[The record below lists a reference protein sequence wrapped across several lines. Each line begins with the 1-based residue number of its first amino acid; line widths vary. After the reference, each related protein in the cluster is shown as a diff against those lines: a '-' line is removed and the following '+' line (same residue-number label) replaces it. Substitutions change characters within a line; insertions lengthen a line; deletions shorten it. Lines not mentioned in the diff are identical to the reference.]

1 MKKLLLFSLFT
12 LLASAMGWAATET
25 WKKVDSTPDSWDGE
39 YLIVYE
45 AGSVAFD
52 GSLTVLDAVNNTTP
66 VTISDGTI
74 TTNDCNFYF
83 TIASKAGGF
92 SIKSKSDLYIGNTKT
107 GKSLNGLASGSTDS
121 YTNTLSVTE
130 GVATITSTKN
140 NTILKYNANSGQER
154 FRYYSSGQKP
164 IALYKKQEGSAPQPT
179 QVAAPTFSIKDGSKV
194 GYGTEVTVSS
204 AEGTN
209 LVVSYGDVKD
219 EKVGANTKTITLPT
233 EPTEGETYAI
243 SAYAV
248 DPAGT
253 LKQSETVTATYT
265 LLSNKV
271 ASIKEFLVKADTENA
286 MVFTNPVTVVYQN
299 GKDLYVK
306 DKTGSLLIYNPGI
319 TGLVNG
325 DVIEAGFSGVYQ
337 LHNSLPELTKPEN
350 LVKSAT
356 AGTPVEPT
364 VVTIDELAAADY
376 SEYVSL
382 KKVKYDGSNF
392 VDLKDETKKIA
403 AYNDKYNLVTLTAG
417 KVYNVTGIYSIYY
430 NSVQILPLTAEEL
443 QYVADVTV
451 SPAFGD
457 IAKGTVV
464 TISCATEGA
473 VLNGTVGSATL
484 EGQALPYTFTASEL
498 GALKVEVYASKDGF
512 EDSEVLTG
520 TYNVCQPKVAA
531 LEINPGFGTIEVG
544 TVVTISCATEG
555 AVLNGLIGDTDVTNA
570 PLPYTFTAEKEGE
583 ISVLLS
589 ATKDGY
595 DESELLDNKFIV
607 KAAVPVAYRDVITVE
622 DYTGTSSYTE
632 LSLVRTGAT
641 YSSKAYRY
649 MNKEN
654 ICLQF
659 NNNDKQA
666 GIVMKESKAFV
677 SKIIITWNIS
687 GKGAGFEIYGKN
699 SPYTVAADLYNTTT
713 TGTLI
718 ESCAWTAN
726 GEVTEIDLTGKPF
739 TFIGVKPTGLTYI
752 NSIEFIWNE
761 SEAGN
766 ADVTY
771 TKASEAKAGNFA
783 VLATADGKAVG
794 RNADLNPA
802 GVTVSDD
809 AIGLDKSQA
818 DVDEFEIVEKDADN
832 KIYQLCGGLSK
843 SRRYLTYDAAGV
855 TTTAATVTKVNNK
868 EVLSTDDV
876 NADVTF
882 ESIAAG
888 LLVKF
893 NDGQYLMFNGTKFI
907 KADYGEAVVQAE
919 GETLTPV
926 IVFMSSSNV
935 STGVETV
942 EFDENAE
949 AQYFN
954 LNGVQVKAEN
964 LTPGLYIVR
973 QGNKVSK
980 QVIR

>member
-1 MKKLLLFSLFT
+1 MKKLLLFSLFA

-25 WKKVDSTPDSWDGE
+25 WTKVTSQGDLTDGD

-45 AGSVAFD
+45 ETRVAFN
-52 GSLTVLDAVNNTTP
+52 GSLSSTKLNKKPNDGQKVEIVNNSIETGNETT
-66 VTISDGTI
+66 TCD
-74 TTNDCNFYF
+74 FYF
-83 TIASKAGGF
+83 TIAKSDNNYT
-92 SIKSKSDLYIGNTKT
+92 IKSCSGSYIGKSDNKSGMDIKT
-107 GKSLNGLASGSTDS
+107 TAQ
-121 YTNTLSVTE
+121 
-130 GVATITSTKN
+130 N
-140 NTILKYNANSGQER
+140 NTISIKDGVASINGAGGAALLYNKNWTG
-154 FRYYSSGQKP
+154 FRYYANSNVGNSGYGN
-164 IALYKKQEGSAPQPT
+164 ITLYKKSEGPAPEPT

-209 LVVSYGDVKD
+209 LFVSYGDVKD
-219 EKVGANTKTITLPT
+219 ENVGANTKTITLPT
-233 EPTEGETYAI
+233 EGETYTI

-253 LKQSETVTATYT
+253 LTQSETVTATYT
-265 LLSNKV
+265 LLSSKV
-271 ASIKEFLVKADTENA
+271 ANIKEFLDKADTENA
-286 MVFTNPVTVVYQN
+286 MVFTNSVTVIGQYTTKQ
-299 GKDLYVK
+299 GTDLYVK
-306 DKTGSLLIYNPGI
+306 DNTGSLLIYNPGI

-325 DVIEAGFSGVYQ
+325 DVIEAGFSGVYNVYNGLPQ
-337 LHNSLPELTKPEN
+337 LINPEN

-364 VVTIDELAAADY
+364 EVTIDLLAAAADY

-403 AYNDKYNLVTLTAG
+403 AYNNKYNLVTLTAG
-417 KVYNVTGIYSIYY
+417 KVYKITGIYSIH

-464 TISCATEGA
+464 TISCATKGA
-473 VLNGTVGSATL
+473 VLNGTVGKEELNGA
-484 EGQALPYTFTASEL
+484 ALPYTFTASEV
-498 GALKVEVYASKDGF
+498 GALKVEVYASKDGY
-512 EDSEVLTG
+512 EDSEVLTD

-531 LEINPGFGTIEVG
+531 LEIKPGFGTIEVG
-544 TVVTISCATEG
+544 TEITISCATEG
-555 AVLNGLIGDTDVTNA
+555 AVLSGFITKDGENTYVEDA
-570 PLPYTFTAEKEGE
+570 QLPYTYTADKEGTISFYFTATKEGYDDSKE
-583 ISVLLS
+583 L
-589 ATKDGY
+589 DGT
-595 DESELLDNKFIV
+595 FIV
-607 KAAVPVAYRDVITVE
+607 KAAVPVAYSDVINPADLTNV
-622 DYTGTSSYTE
+622 TSYPSEPEKLTKGGASYLITAI
-632 LSLVRTGAT
+632 VA
-641 YSSKAYRY
+641 
-649 MNKEN
+649 NKTAN
-654 ICLQF
+654 YIQL
-659 NNNDKQA
+659 NNKKNA
-666 GIVMKESKAFV
+666 GIVMNVSNAAP
-677 SKIIITWNIS
+677 SKIIIKWDDLHSNTLN
-687 GKGAGFEIYGKN
+687 IYGKN
-699 SPYTVAADLYNTTT
+699 IPYTATSELYGSDKGNLI
-713 TGTLI
+713 GTATYDA
-718 ESCAWTAN
+718 EST
-726 GEVTEIDLTGKPF
+726 EVELDGTY
-739 TFIGVKPTGLTYI
+739 TYI
-752 NSIEFIWNE
+752 GLVSNKGTMKIRSIEFIWNE
-761 SEAGN
+761 GAAGG

-771 TKASEAKAGNFA
+771 TKASEVKAGNFA

-794 RNADLNPA
+794 RNADLNPVA
-802 GVTVSDD
+802 VTVSGD
-809 AIGLDKSQA
+809 AIGLAKGQTA
-818 DVDEFEIVEKDADN
+818 IDEFEIKEN
-832 KIYQLCGGLSK
+832 GNNYQLYGGLASNG
-843 SRRYLTYDAAGV
+843 SRRYLTYDATGV
-855 TTTAATVTKVNNK
+855 TTVAEA
-868 EVLSTDDV
+868 DD

-882 ESIAAG
+882 ESTAAG

>member
-1 MKKLLLFSLFT
+1 MKKLLLFSLFA
-12 LLASAMGWAATET
+12 LLASAMGWATTET
-25 WKKVDSTPDSWDGE
+25 WTKVTETPDSWDGD

-45 AGSVAFD
+45 AKNVAFD
-52 GSLTVLDAVNNTTP
+52 GSLTTITEKNTP
-66 VTISDGTI
+66 VSVVISNESISFD
-74 TTNDCNFYF
+74 DKYCF
-83 TIASKAGGF
+83 TI
-92 SIKSKSDLYIGNTKT
+92 KSTAKSG
-107 GKSLNGLASGSTDS
+107 
-121 YTNTLSVTE
+121 E
-130 GVATITSTKN
+130 FTITSKSGLQIGARTAKKVHTGTDLT
-140 NTILKYNANSGQER
+140 NTITLKSGNAVITSVQTSGGKNALQYNSSAKRFCYYTSGQ
-154 FRYYSSGQKP
+154 QP
-164 IALYKKQEGSAPQPT
+164 IALYKKQEAPAT

-209 LVVSYGDVKD
+209 LFVSYGDVKD
-219 EKVGANTKTITLPT
+219 ENVGANTKTITLPT
-233 EPTEGETYAI
+233 EGETYTI

-253 LKQSETVTATYT
+253 LTQSETVTATYT
-265 LLSNKV
+265 LLSSKV
-271 ASIKEFLVKADTENA
+271 ANIKEFLDKADTENA
-286 MVFTNPVTVVYQN
+286 MVFTNPVAVVYQN

-306 DKTGSLLIYNPGI
+306 DNTGSLLIYNSGI

-325 DVIEAGFSGVYQ
+325 DVIEAGFSGVYNVYNGLPQ
-337 LHNSLPELTKPEN
+337 LINPEN

-364 VVTIDELAAADY
+364 EVTIDLLVAAYY

-403 AYNDKYNLVTLTAG
+403 AYDKYHLVTLSAG
-417 KVYNVTGIYSIYY
+417 KVYNVTGIYSIY

-451 SPAFGD
+451 SPDFGD
-457 IAKGTVV
+457 IAKGTEV

-473 VLNGTVGSATL
+473 VLDGYVGETDVK
-484 EGQALPYTFTASEL
+484 GKGFPYTFTAN
-498 GALKVEVYASKDGF
+498 EVGKIEVVVWATKGGF
-512 EDSEVLTG
+512 EDSKTLSG

-531 LEINPGFGTIEVG
+531 LEIKPGFGTIEVG
-544 TVVTISCATEG
+544 TEITISCATEG
-555 AVLNGLIGDTDVTNA
+555 AVLNGYVGEDTYVENA
-570 PLPYTFTAEKEGE
+570 QLPYTFTAEKEGK
-583 ISVLLS
+583 ISVLLTAS
-589 ATKDGY
+589 KEGY
-595 DESELLDNKFIV
+595 DDSEQLYGDFIV
-607 KAAVPVAYRDVITVE
+607 KTAVPVAYSDVINPADLTNV
-622 DYTGTSSYTE
+622 TSYPSEPEKLTKGGASYLITAIVANKTANYIQ
-632 LSLVRTGAT
+632 LN
-641 YSSKAYRY
+641 SKS
-649 MNKEN
+649 N
-654 ICLQF
+654 
-659 NNNDKQA
+659 A
-666 GIVMKESKAFV
+666 GIVMNVSNAAP
-677 SKIIITWNIS
+677 SKIIIKWNTS
-687 GKGAGFEIYGKN
+687 HSNTLNIYGKN
-699 SPYTVAADLYNTTT
+699 IPYTATSELYGSDKGELIGTATYNEQGTTIELD
-713 TGTLI
+713 GTY
-718 ESCAWTAN
+718 
-726 GEVTEIDLTGKPF
+726 
-739 TFIGVKPTGLTYI
+739 TYI
-752 NSIEFIWNE
+752 GLVSNKGSMTIRSIEFIWNE
-761 SEAGN
+761 GAAGG

-783 VLATADGKAVG
+783 VLATADGKAIG
-794 RNADLNPA
+794 RNADLSPVN
-802 GVTVSDD
+802 VTVSGD
-809 AIGLDKSQA
+809 AIGLAKGQTA
-818 DVDEFEIVEKDADN
+818 IDEFEIKEN
-832 KIYQLCGGLSK
+832 GNNYQLYGGLASNG
-843 SRRYLTYDAAGV
+843 SRRYLTYDATGV
-855 TTTAATVTKVNNK
+855 TTVATA
-868 EVLSTDDV
+868 DD

-882 ESIAAG
+882 EPFAAG

-907 KADYGEAVVQAE
+907 KADYGEAVVQAA
-919 GETLTPV
+919 GEILTPV

>member
-1 MKKLLLFSLFT
+1 MKKLLLFSLFA

-25 WKKVDSTPDSWDGE
+25 WTKVTSTPDSWDGD

-45 AGSVAFD
+45 SGKLAFNGSATAISEKNQKNVD
-52 GSLTVLDAVNNTTP
+52 VIISNNT
-66 VTISDGTI
+66 IN
-74 TTNDCNFYF
+74 TTDCNFFF
-83 TIASKAGGF
+83 TIKE
-92 SIKSKSDLYIGNTKT
+92 TVT
-107 GKSLNGLASGSTDS
+107 SGQ
-121 YTNTLSVTE
+121 Y
-130 GVATITSTKN
+130 TITSKSGLCIGTKQTSSDKPN
-140 NTILKYNANSGQER
+140 NITTGDFTQTLSIDNSGNAIITCTGGRVLRYNTGSPR
-154 FRYYSSGQKP
+154 FCYYKPKNTMEP
-164 IALYKKQEGSAPQPT
+164 IALYKKQGGPAPQPT

-219 EKVGANTKTITLPT
+219 EQVGSNTKTITLPT
-233 EPTEGETYAI
+233 EGVTYTI

-248 DPAGT
+248 DPTGT
-253 LKQSETVTATYT
+253 LTQSETVTATYT

-271 ASIKEFLVKADTENA
+271 ASIKEFLGKADTENV

-306 DKTGSLLIYNPGI
+306 DNTGSLLIYNPGI

-325 DVIEAGFSGVYQ
+325 DVIEAGFSGVYNVYNGLPQ
-337 LHNSLPELTKPEN
+337 LINPEN

-364 VVTIDELAAADY
+364 VVTIDQLAAADY

-392 VDLKDETKKIA
+392 VDMNDETKKIA
-403 AYNDKYNLVTLTAG
+403 AYNNKYKLVTLTAG
-417 KVYNVTGIYSIYY
+417 KVYDVTGIYSIF
-430 NSVQILPLTAEEL
+430 NNVQILPLTAKEL

-457 IAKGTVV
+457 IEVGTVV

-473 VLNGTVGSATL
+473 VLDGYVGETDVK
-484 EGQALPYTFTASEL
+484 GKGFPYTFTASEL
-498 GALKVEVYASKDGF
+498 GKIEVNVWATKDGF
-512 EDSEVLTG
+512 EDSGIREG
-520 TYNVCQPKVAA
+520 IYNVYQPKVAA
-531 LEINPGFGTIEVG
+531 LEIKPGFGTIEVG
-544 TVVTISCATEG
+544 TEITISCATEG

-570 PLPYTFTAEKEGE
+570 PLPYTFTADKEGT
-583 ISVLLS
+583 ISVLFY
-589 ATKDGY
+589 ANKEGY
-595 DESELLDNKFIV
+595 DESEALNGEFIV
-607 KAAVPVAYRDVITVE
+607 KAAVPVAYRDVINPADLTNV
-622 DYTGTSSYTE
+622 TSYPSEPEKLTKGGASYLITAIVANKTANYIQ
-632 LSLVRTGAT
+632 LN
-641 YSSKAYRY
+641 SKS
-649 MNKEN
+649 N
-654 ICLQF
+654 
-659 NNNDKQA
+659 A
-666 GIVMKESKAFV
+666 GIVMNVSNAAP
-677 SKIIITWNIS
+677 SKIIIKWNELHS
-687 GKGAGFEIYGKN
+687 NTLNIYGKN
-699 SPYTVAADLYNTTT
+699 IPYTATSELYGSDKGDLIGKATYDAESTVVELD
-713 TGTLI
+713 GTY
-718 ESCAWTAN
+718 
-726 GEVTEIDLTGKPF
+726 
-739 TFIGVKPTGLTYI
+739 TYI
-752 NSIEFIWNE
+752 GLVSNKGAMKIRSIEFIWNE
-761 SEAGN
+761 GAAGG

-794 RNADLNPA
+794 RNADLNPVA
-802 GVTVSDD
+802 VTVSGD
-809 AIGLDKSQA
+809 AIGLNKSQP
-818 DVDEFEIVEKDADN
+818 DVDEFEIIEKDATN
-832 KIYQLCGGLSK
+832 KIYNLKGGLESDN
-843 SRRYLTYDAAGV
+843 SRCFLTYDATGV
-855 TTTAATVTKVNNK
+855 TTVATA
-868 EVLSTDDV
+868 DD

-882 ESIAAG
+882 ESTAAG

-907 KADYGEAVVQAE
+907 KANYGEAVVQAD

>member
-1 MKKLLLFSLFT
+1 MKKLLLFSLFA
-12 LLASAMGWAATET
+12 LLASAMSWAATET
-25 WKKVDSTPDSWDGE
+25 WTKVTSTPDSWDGD

-45 AGSVAFD
+45 GGKVAFD
-52 GSLTVLDAVNNTTP
+52 GSLTKLDAEKNTTS
-66 VTISDGTI
+66 VTISNGTI
-74 TTNDCNFYF
+74 TTIDCNFYF
-83 TIASKAGGF
+83 TIASKTGGF
-92 SIKSKSDLYIGNTKT
+92 SIKSKSGLYIGNTKT
-107 GKSLNGLASGSTDS
+107 GKKNNGLDAGSTDS
-121 YTNTLSVTE
+121 YTNTLSVTD

-140 NTILKYNANSGQER
+140 STILKYNATSGQER
-154 FRYYSSGQKP
+154 FRYFKSGQQP
-164 IALYKKQEGSAPQPT
+164 IALYKKQGGPAPEPT

-209 LVVSYGDVKD
+209 LFVSYGDVKD
-219 EKVGANTKTITLPT
+219 ENVGANTKAITL
-233 EPTEGETYAI
+233 PTEGETYTI

-248 DPAGT
+248 DPTGT
-253 LKQSETVTATYT
+253 LTQSETVTATYT

-271 ASIKEFLVKADTENA
+271 ASIKEFLGKADTENV

-306 DKTGSLLIYNPGI
+306 DNTGSLLIYNSGI

-325 DVIEAGFSGVYQ
+325 DVIEAGFSGVYNVYNGLPQ
-337 LHNSLPELTKPEN
+337 LINPEN

-364 VVTIDELAAADY
+364 EVTIDLLAAAADY

-403 AYNDKYNLVTLTAG
+403 AYNNKYNLVTLTAG
-417 KVYNVTGIYSIYY
+417 KVYNITGIYSIFS
-430 NSVQILPLTAEEL
+430 SVQILPLTAEEL

-457 IAKGTVV
+457 IAKGTEV

-473 VLNGTVGSATL
+473 VLNGTIGTETL
-484 EGQALPYTFTASEL
+484 EGKALPYTFTAS
-498 GALKVEVYASKDGF
+498 KVGKIEVGVWATKVDF

-544 TVVTISCATEG
+544 TEITISCATEG

-570 PLPYTFTAEKEGE
+570 PLPYTFTADKEGT
-583 ISVLLS
+583 ISVLFY
-589 ATKDGY
+589 ANKEGY
-595 DESELLDNKFIV
+595 DESEALNGEFIV
-607 KAAVPVAYRDVITVE
+607 KTAVPVAYRDVITAD
-622 DYTGTSSYTE
+622 DYKGTSSYTE
-632 LSLVRTGAT
+632 LNLEKNGAT
-641 YSSKAYRY
+641 YSSKAYPKSDY
-649 MNKEN
+649 
-654 ICLQF
+654 LQF
-659 NNNDKQA
+659 NNNKQKA

-677 SKIIITWNIS
+677 SKIIITWNES
-687 GKGAGFEIYGKN
+687 GEGFEIYGKN
-699 SPYTVAADLYNTTT
+699 SPYDAAVDLYSDNTK
-713 TGTLI
+713 GTLLGTY
-718 ESCAWTAN
+718 AWTKK
-726 GEVTEIDLTGKPF
+726 GDVTEIDLNGKPF

-794 RNADLNPA
+794 RNAGLSPVN
-802 GVTVSDD
+802 VTVSGD
-809 AIGLDKSQA
+809 AIGLAKGQTA
-818 DVDEFEIVEKDADN
+818 IDEFEIKEN
-832 KIYQLCGGLSK
+832 GNNYQLYGGLESDN
-843 SRRYLTYDAAGV
+843 SRCFLTYDATGV
-855 TTTAATVTKVNNK
+855 TTVATA
-868 EVLSTDDV
+868 DD
-876 NADVTF
+876 NANVTF
-882 ESIAAG
+882 ESKTAAG

>member
-1 MKKLLLFSLFT
+1 MKKLLLFSLFA

-25 WKKVDSTPDSWDGE
+25 WTKVTSQEDLTDGD

-45 AGSVAFD
+45 ETRVAFN
-52 GSLTVLDAVNNTTP
+52 GSLSSTNLNKKPNDGQKVEIVNNSIETGNETT
-66 VTISDGTI
+66 TCD
-74 TTNDCNFYF
+74 FYF
-83 TIASKAGGF
+83 TIAKSGNNYT
-92 SIKSKSDLYIGNTKT
+92 IKSCSGSYIGKSNNKSGMDIKT
-107 GKSLNGLASGSTDS
+107 TAQ
-121 YTNTLSVTE
+121 
-130 GVATITSTKN
+130 N
-140 NTILKYNANSGQER
+140 NTISIKDGVASINGAGGAALLYNKNRTG
-154 FRYYSSGQKP
+154 FRYYANSNVGNSGYGN
-164 IALYKKQEGSAPQPT
+164 ITLYKKSEGPAPQPT

-219 EKVGANTKTITLPT
+219 EQVGSNTKTITLPT
-233 EPTEGETYAI
+233 EGVTYTI

-248 DPAGT
+248 DPTGALT
-253 LKQSETVTATYT
+253 QSKTVTATYT

-271 ASIKEFLVKADTENA
+271 ASIKEFLEKADAGNV
-286 MVFTNPVTVVYQN
+286 MYFTNPVTVVYQN
-299 GKDLYVK
+299 GDELYIR
-306 DKTGSLLIYNPGI
+306 DNTGSLVIYKSAL

-325 DVIEAGFSGVYQ
+325 DVIEAGFGGVYNLYNGLPQ
-337 LHNSLPELTKPEN
+337 LINPEN

-364 VVTIDELAAADY
+364 VVTIDQLAAADY

-392 VDLKDETKKIA
+392 VDMNDETKKIA
-403 AYNDKYNLVTLTAG
+403 AYNNKYKLVTLTAG
-417 KVYNVTGIYSIYY
+417 KVYDVTGIYSIF
-430 NSVQILPLTAEEL
+430 NNVQILPLTAKEL

-473 VLNGTVGSATL
+473 VLDGYVGETDVK
-484 EGQALPYTFTASEL
+484 GKGFPYTFTAN
-498 GALKVEVYASKDGF
+498 EVGKIEVGVWATKDGF
-512 EDSEVLTG
+512 EDSKTLSG

-531 LEINPGFGTIEVG
+531 LEIKPGFGTIEVG
-544 TVVTISCATEG
+544 TEITISCATEG
-555 AVLNGLIGDTDVTNA
+555 AVLNGMIGETNVTNA
-570 PLPYTFTAEKEGE
+570 ALPYTFTASEVGE
-583 ISVLLS
+583 IEVGVW

-595 DESELLDNKFIV
+595 EDSEVLDNKFIV
-607 KAAVPVAYRDVITVE
+607 KAAVPVAYRDVITATDLGGEGSYKDVKNVE
-622 DYTGTSSYTE
+622 KG
-632 LSLVRTGAT
+632 GAK
-641 YSSKAYRY
+641 YKVAAYVTT
-649 MNKEN
+649 N
-654 ICLQF
+654 IIQF
-659 NNNDKQA
+659 NKGKNAGLVMTTAQA
-666 GIVMKESKAFV
+666 AASKL
-677 SKIIITWNIS
+677 IITWN
-687 GKGAGFEIYGKN
+687 KTGAGKLEIYGKN
-699 SPYTVAADLYNTTT
+699 TPYSAITDLNDNEGELIETVSYSADGTTT
-713 TGTLI
+713 
-718 ESCAWTAN
+718 
-726 GEVTEIDLTGKPF
+726 VDLGGNY
-739 TFIGVKPTGLTYI
+739 TFIGIKPTVGLTYVT
-752 NSIEFIWNE
+752 SFEFIWNE
-761 SEAGN
+761 GAAGG

-794 RNADLNPA
+794 RNADLSPVN
-802 GVTVSDD
+802 VTVSGD
-809 AIGLDKSQA
+809 AIGLAKGQTA
-818 DVDEFEIVEKDADN
+818 IDEFEIKEN
-832 KIYQLCGGLSK
+832 GNNYQLYGGLASNG
-843 SRRYLTYDAAGV
+843 SRRFLTYNAEGV
-855 TTTAATVTKVNNK
+855 TTVATA
-868 EVLSTDDV
+868 DD

-882 ESIAAG
+882 KPFAAG

-907 KADYGEAVVQAE
+907 KADYGEAVVQTE

-942 EFDENAE
+942 KFDENAE

>member
-1 MKKLLLFSLFT
+1 M
-12 LLASAMGWAATET
+12 
-25 WKKVDSTPDSWDGE
+25 
-39 YLIVYE
+39 
-45 AGSVAFD
+45 SVID
-52 GSLTVLDAVNNTTP
+52 
-66 VTISDGTI
+66 
-74 TTNDCNFYF
+74 
-83 TIASKAGGF
+83 
-92 SIKSKSDLYIGNTKT
+92 
-107 GKSLNGLASGSTDS
+107 
-121 YTNTLSVTE
+121 
-130 GVATITSTKN
+130 GVATITSTNN
-140 NTILKYNANSGQER
+140 NTILKYNDTSNQTR
-154 FRYYSSGQKP
+154 FRYYSSGQKS
-164 IALYKKQEGSAPQPT
+164 IALYKKQEGPAPEPT

-219 EKVGANTKTITLPT
+219 ENVGANTKTITLPT
-233 EPTEGETYAI
+233 EGETYTI

-253 LKQSETVTATYT
+253 LTQSETVTATYT
-265 LLSNKV
+265 LLSSKV
-271 ASIKEFLVKADTENA
+271 ANIKEFLDKADTENA
-286 MVFTNPVTVVYQN
+286 MVFTNPVTVIGQYTTKQ
-299 GKDLYVK
+299 GTDLYVK
-306 DKTGSLLIYNPGI
+306 DNTGSLLIYNPGI

-337 LHNSLPELTKPEN
+337 LYNSLPELTKPEN

-364 VVTIDELAAADY
+364 EVTIDLLAAAADY
-376 SEYVSL
+376 SKYVSL

-403 AYNDKYNLVTLTAG
+403 AYNKYNLVTLTAG
-417 KVYNVTGIYSIYY
+417 KVYNVTGIYSIY

-457 IAKGTVV
+457 IEVGTVV
-464 TISCATEGA
+464 TISCATKGA
-473 VLNGTVGSATL
+473 VLNGTVGKEELNGA
-484 EGQALPYTFTASEL
+484 ALPYTYTASEL

-512 EDSEVLTG
+512 EDSEVLTD

-531 LEINPGFGTIEVG
+531 LEIKPGFGTIEVG
-544 TVVTISCATEG
+544 TEITISCATEG
-555 AVLNGLIGDTDVTNA
+555 AVLSGFITKDGENTYVEDA
-570 PLPYTFTAEKEGE
+570 QLPYTYTADKEGTISFYFTATKEGYDDSKE
-583 ISVLLS
+583 L
-589 ATKDGY
+589 DGT
-595 DESELLDNKFIV
+595 FIV
-607 KAAVPVAYRDVITVE
+607 KTAVPVAYSDKITPKDLGGKGSYKDVKNVE
-622 DYTGTSSYTE
+622 KG
-632 LSLVRTGAT
+632 GAK
-641 YSSKAYRY
+641 YKVAAYVTT
-649 MNKEN
+649 N
-654 ICLQF
+654 IMQF
-659 NNNDKQA
+659 NKGKDAGLVMTTAQA
-666 GIVMKESKAFV
+666 AASKL
-677 SKIIITWNIS
+677 IITWNKS
-687 GKGAGFEIYGKN
+687 GKGKLEIYGKN
-699 SPYTVAADLYNTTT
+699 TPYSAITDLNDNEGELIEAVSYSADGTTT
-713 TGTLI
+713 
-718 ESCAWTAN
+718 
-726 GEVTEIDLTGKPF
+726 VDLGGNY
-739 TFIGVKPTGLTYI
+739 TFIGIKPTVDLTYVT
-752 NSIEFIWNE
+752 SFEFIWNE
-761 SEAGN
+761 GAAGG

-794 RNADLNPA
+794 RNADLSPVN
-802 GVTVSDD
+802 VTVSGD
-809 AIGLDKSQA
+809 AIGLAKGQTA
-818 DVDEFEIVEKDADN
+818 IDEFEIKEN
-832 KIYQLCGGLSK
+832 GNNYQLYGGLASNG
-843 SRRYLTYDAAGV
+843 SRRYLTYDATGV
-855 TTTAATVTKVNNK
+855 TTVATA
-868 EVLSTDDV
+868 DD
-876 NADVTF
+876 NANVTF
-882 ESIAAG
+882 ESKTAAG

>member
-1 MKKLLLFSLFT
+1 MKKLLLFSLFA

-25 WKKVDSTPDSWDGE
+25 WTKVTSTPDSWDGD

-52 GSLTVLDAVNNTTP
+52 GSRTKLDDANNTTP

-74 TTNDCNFYF
+74 TTDGCDFYF
-83 TIASKAGGF
+83 TIASNGSNYTIQSKSGYYIGQTQDSNKVLSST
-92 SIKSKSDLYIGNTKT
+92 SIKYDNTIELEGTNVKIT
-107 GKSLNGLASGSTDS
+107 ASGKPVLRL
-121 YTNTLSVTE
+121 NPN
-130 GVATITSTKN
+130 GGN
-140 NTILKYNANSGQER
+140 PW
-154 FRYYSSGQKP
+154 FRYFRSTTYTKQQP
-164 IALYKKQEGSAPQPT
+164 IALYKKQEGPAPEPT

-204 AEGTN
+204 VEGSN

-219 EKVGANTKTITLPT
+219 ENVGANTKTITLPT
-233 EPTEGETYAI
+233 EGETYTI

-248 DPAGT
+248 DPAGA
-253 LKQSETVTATYT
+253 LANSETVTATYT

-271 ASIKEFLVKADTENA
+271 ANIKEFLDKADTEN
-286 MVFTNPVTVVYQN
+286 VLYFTNPVTVVYQN
-299 GKDLYVK
+299 GDELYIKDN
-306 DKTGSLLIYNPGI
+306 TGSLVIYKSAL

-337 LHNSLPELTKPEN
+337 LYNSLPELTKPEN
-350 LVKSAT
+350 LVKSAI

-364 VVTIDELAAADY
+364 VVTIDGLTAADY

-403 AYNDKYNLVTLTAG
+403 AYNNKYNLVTLTAG
-417 KVYNVTGIYSIYY
+417 KVYNVTGIYSIY

-457 IAKGTVV
+457 IAKGTEV

-473 VLNGTVGSATL
+473 VLNGTIGTETL
-484 EGQALPYTFTASEL
+484 EGKALPYTFTAS
-498 GALKVEVYASKDGF
+498 KVGKIEVGVWATKVDF

-531 LEINPGFGTIEVG
+531 LEIKPGFGTIEVG
-544 TVVTISCATEG
+544 TVVTISCATGG
-555 AVLNGLIGDTDVTNA
+555 AVLNGMIGDTDVTNA

-589 ATKDGY
+589 ATKDEY
-595 DESELLDNKFIV
+595 DESEVLEGDFIV
-607 KAAVPVAYRDVITVE
+607 KAAVPVAYRDVINPADLTNVTPYPSE
-622 DYTGTSSYTE
+622 PEKLTKGGASYLITAIVANKTANYIQ
-632 LSLVRTGAT
+632 LNSKSNAGMVMTKSPASPSKLV
-641 YSSKAYRY
+641 
-649 MNKEN
+649 
-654 ICLQF
+654 
-659 NNNDKQA
+659 
-666 GIVMKESKAFV
+666 
-677 SKIIITWNIS
+677 ITWSESHTNTLN
-687 GKGAGFEIYGKN
+687 IYGKN
-699 SPYTVAADLYNTTT
+699 APYASTSDLYGSNKGELIGTATYNEQGTTIELD
-713 TGTLI
+713 GTY
-718 ESCAWTAN
+718 
-726 GEVTEIDLTGKPF
+726 
-739 TFIGVKPTGLTYI
+739 TYI
-752 NSIEFIWNE
+752 GLVSNKGAMKIRSIEFIWNE
-761 SEAGN
+761 GAAGG

-794 RNADLNPA
+794 RNADLNPVA
-802 GVTVSDD
+802 VTVSGD
-809 AIGLDKSQA
+809 AIGLLKGQTA
-818 DVDEFEIVEKDADN
+818 IDEFEIKEN
-832 KIYQLCGGLSK
+832 GNNYQLYGGLASNG
-843 SRRYLTYDAAGV
+843 SRRYLTYDATGV
-855 TTTAATVTKVNNK
+855 TTVTTAD
-868 EVLSTDDV
+868 E

-882 ESIAAG
+882 ESTAAG

-893 NDGQYLMFNGTKFI
+893 NDGEYLMFNGTNFVKGEYTEVATQ
-907 KADYGEAVVQAE
+907 AD

-926 IVFMSSSNV
+926 IVFLSSSNV

-942 EFDENAE
+942 EFDENA
-949 AQYFN
+949 AVQYFN

>member
-25 WKKVDSTPDSWDGE
+25 WVKVTSKPASWDGD

-45 AGSVAFD
+45 KTQVAFD
-52 GSLTVLDAVNNTTP
+52 GSLTSITEKNTP
-66 VTISDGTI
+66 VSVVISNESISID
-74 TTNDCNFYF
+74 DKYCF
-83 TIASKAGGF
+83 TI
-92 SIKSKSDLYIGNTKT
+92 KSAAKSG
-107 GKSLNGLASGSTDS
+107 
-121 YTNTLSVTE
+121 E
-130 GVATITSTKN
+130 FTITSKSGLQIGAKAASKVHTGTDLT
-140 NTILKYNANSGQER
+140 NTITLKSGNAVITSVQTSGGNNALQYNSSAKR
-154 FRYYSSGQKP
+154 FCYYTPKSNQQP
-164 IALYKKQEGSAPQPT
+164 IALYKKQEGSAQQPS

-204 AEGTN
+204 AKGTN

-219 EKVGANTKTITLPT
+219 EQVGSNTKTIELPT
-233 EPTEGETYAI
+233 EPTEDETYTI

-248 DPAGT
+248 DPTGALT
-253 LKQSETVTATYT
+253 QSKTVTATYT
-265 LLSNKV
+265 LFSNKV

-306 DKTGSLLIYNPGI
+306 DNTGSLLIYNSGI

-325 DVIEAGFSGVYQ
+325 DVIEAGFGGVYQ
-337 LHNSLPELTKPEN
+337 LYNSLPELTKPEN

-364 VVTIDELAAADY
+364 VVTIDELALADY

-392 VDLKDETKKIA
+392 VDMNDETKKIA
-403 AYNDKYNLVTLTAG
+403 AYNNKYKLVTLTAG
-417 KVYNVTGIYSIYY
+417 KVYNVTGIYSIYN
-430 NSVQILPLTAEEL
+430 NSVQIIPLTAKEL

-457 IAKGTVV
+457 IAKGTIV

-473 VLNGTVGSATL
+473 VLDGYVGETDVK
-484 EGQALPYTFTASEL
+484 GKGFPYTFTASEV
-498 GALKVEVYASKDGF
+498 GEIEVGVWATKEGY

-520 TYNVCQPKVAA
+520 TY
-531 LEINPGFGTIEVG
+531 
-544 TVVTISCATEG
+544 
-555 AVLNGLIGDTDVTNA
+555 
-570 PLPYTFTAEKEGE
+570 
-583 ISVLLS
+583 
-589 ATKDGY
+589 
-595 DESELLDNKFIV
+595 IV
-607 KAAVPVAYRDVITVE
+607 KAAVPVAYRDVIVYTDEKIFTPTTSYKTFKFSKGGAAYIVTSAITTGIQLNAKNAQDKGFPGLVMTVSK
-622 DYTGTSSYTE
+622 TSP
-632 LSLVRTGAT
+632 
-641 YSSKAYRY
+641 
-649 MNKEN
+649 
-654 ICLQF
+654 
-659 NNNDKQA
+659 
-666 GIVMKESKAFV
+666 
-677 SKIIITWNIS
+677 SKIIITWNGETVS
-687 GKGAGFEIYGKN
+687 GRTLQIYGKN
-699 SPYTVAADLYNTTT
+699 VPYSATSELYDSNKGNLIETVKYDASLTTT
-713 TGTLI
+713 VELDG
-718 ESCAWTAN
+718 AY
-726 GEVTEIDLTGKPF
+726 
-739 TFIGVKPTGLTYI
+739 TYI
-752 NSIEFIWNE
+752 GIVPSGSNAMYIDSFEFIWNE
-761 SEAGN
+761 GAAGG

-783 VLATADGKAVG
+783 VLATADGADGKAVG

-802 GVTVSDD
+802 KVTVSGD

-818 DVDEFEIVEKDADN
+818 DVDEFEIVEKDAAN
-832 KIYQLCGGLSK
+832 KTFQLCGGLSK
-843 SRRYLTYDAAGV
+843 SRRFLTYNADGGV
-855 TTTAATVTKVNNK
+855 TTTAATVTKVDGK
-868 EVLSTDDV
+868 DVVSTTDA

-882 ESIAAG
+882 VSTEAG

-907 KADYGEAVVQAE
+907 KAFIKADNGEAVVQAD

>member
-1 MKKLLLFSLFT
+1 MKKLLLFSLFA
-12 LLASAMGWAATET
+12 LLASAMSWAATET
-25 WKKVDSTPDSWDGE
+25 WTKVTSTPDSWDGD

-45 AGSVAFD
+45 NAKDGNIAFNGAATSIGAKNQKNVA
-52 GSLTVLDAVNNTTP
+52 
-66 VTISDGTI
+66 VTISGNSITI
-74 TTNDCNFYF
+74 NACNFFF
-83 TIASKAGGF
+83 TIKE
-92 SIKSKSDLYIGNTKT
+92 TT
-107 GKSLNGLASGSTDS
+107 TSGQ
-121 YTNTLSVTE
+121 Y
-130 GVATITSTKN
+130 TITSNSGLCIGTSSKASASGGEIKTGTYTN
-140 NTILKYNANSGQER
+140 SLSIDQSGNAIIKSTTGRQLKYNETDPR
-154 FRYYSSGQKP
+154 FCYYKTSSQMAA
-164 IALYKKQEGSAPQPT
+164 IALYKKQEAPAT

-209 LVVSYGDVKD
+209 LFVSYGDVKD
-219 EKVGANTKTITLPT
+219 ENVGANTKTITLPT
-233 EPTEGETYAI
+233 EGETYTI

-253 LKQSETVTATYT
+253 LTQSETVTATYT

-271 ASIKEFLVKADTENA
+271 ASIKEFLEKADAGNV
-286 MVFTNPVTVVYQN
+286 MYFTNPVTVVYQN
-299 GKDLYVK
+299 GDELYIR
-306 DKTGSLLIYNPGI
+306 DNTGSLVIYKSAL

-325 DVIEAGFSGVYQ
+325 DVIEAGFGGVYNLYNGLPQ
-337 LHNSLPELTKPEN
+337 LINPEN

-364 VVTIDELAAADY
+364 VVTIEELANADY

-392 VDLKDETKKIA
+392 VDMSDETKKIA
-403 AYNDKYNLVTLTAG
+403 AYNNKYKLVTLTAG
-417 KVYNVTGIYSIYY
+417 KVYDVTGIYSIF
-430 NSVQILPLTAEEL
+430 NNVQILPLTAKEL

-457 IAKGTVV
+457 IAKGTEV

-473 VLNGTVGSATL
+473 VLNGMIGDTKVTNA
-484 EGQALPYTFTASEL
+484 ALPYTFTAN
-498 GALKVEVYASKDGF
+498 EVGKIEVGVWATKDGL
-512 EDSEVLTG
+512 EASGTLTG

-531 LEINPGFGTIEVG
+531 LEIKPGFGTIEVG
-544 TVVTISCATEG
+544 TEITISCATEG
-555 AVLNGLIGDTDVTNA
+555 AVLNGTVGETTLAGQA
-570 PLPYTFTAEKEGE
+570 LPYTFTASEVGE
-583 ISVLLS
+583 IEVGVW

-595 DESELLDNKFIV
+595 EDSEVLDDKFIV
-607 KAAVPVAYRDVITVE
+607 KAAVPVAYRDVITEAVIKNKSGYQSV
-622 DYTGTSSYTE
+622 DYNPADPIGALYNVCALASTGY
-632 LSLVRTGAT
+632 
-641 YSSKAYRY
+641 
-649 MNKEN
+649 
-654 ICLQF
+654 LQF
-659 NNNDKQA
+659 NDNKATDKDKDKRA
-666 GIVMKESKAFV
+666 YTGIVMKTSQAAASKL
-677 SKIIITWNIS
+677 IITWNS
-687 GKGAGFEIYGKN
+687 KTGTDKSFEVYGKN
-699 SPYTVAADLYNTTT
+699 TPYTSTEDLYGDNP
-713 TGTLI
+713 GNLI
-718 ESCAWTAN
+718 ETVAYSSDVPT
-726 GEVTEIDLTGKPF
+726 TIDLGGKY
-739 TFIGVKPTGLTYI
+739 TYIAVKPKGGVSYVT
-752 NSIEFIWNE
+752 SFEFIWNE
-761 SEAGN
+761 GAAGG

-783 VLATADGKAVG
+783 VLATADGKAIG
-794 RNADLNPA
+794 RNADLNPVT
-802 GVTVSDD
+802 VTVSGD
-809 AIGLDKSQA
+809 AIGLNKSQP
-818 DVDEFEIVEKDADN
+818 DVDEFEIIEKDATN
-832 KIYQLCGGLSK
+832 KIYNLKGGLESDN
-843 SRRYLTYDAAGV
+843 SRCFLTYDATGV
-855 TTTAATVTKVNNK
+855 TTVATADA
-868 EVLSTDDV
+868 

-882 ESIAAG
+882 EPFAAG

>member
-25 WKKVDSTPDSWDGE
+25 WVKVTSQDDLTDGE
-39 YLIVYE
+39 YLIVCE
-45 AGSVAFD
+45 SESKAFD
-52 GSLTVLDAVNNTTP
+52 GSLTSITKKNTP
-66 VTISDGTI
+66 IDIKISSNTISLD
-74 TTNDCNFYF
+74 DKYCF
-83 TIASKAGGF
+83 TISKTGEAYT
-92 SIKSKSDLYIGNTKT
+92 IISKSGFQIGTKENKNLSTGSDL
-107 GKSLNGLASGSTDS
+107 
-121 YTNTLSVTE
+121 TNTIVVNSNKV
-130 GVATITSTKN
+130 VITSVQGPENKGKKCV
-140 NTILKYNANSGQER
+140 LQYNANANASY
-154 FRYYSSGQKP
+154 FCYYQSPQTA
-164 IALYKKQEGSAPQPT
+164 IALYKKQEA
-179 QVAAPTFSIKDGSKV
+179 
-194 GYGTEVTVSS
+194 
-204 AEGTN
+204 
-209 LVVSYGDVKD
+209 
-219 EKVGANTKTITLPT
+219 
-233 EPTEGETYAI
+233 
-243 SAYAV
+243 
-248 DPAGT
+248 
-253 LKQSETVTATYT
+253 
-265 LLSNKV
+265 KV
-271 ASIKEFLVKADTENA
+271 ASL
-286 MVFTNPVTVVYQN
+286 
-299 GKDLYVK
+299 
-306 DKTGSLLIYNPGI
+306 
-319 TGLVNG
+319 
-325 DVIEAGFSGVYQ
+325 
-337 LHNSLPELTKPEN
+337 
-350 LVKSAT
+350 
-356 AGTPVEPT
+356 
-364 VVTIDELAAADY
+364 
-376 SEYVSL
+376 EY
-382 KKVKYDGSNF
+382 
-392 VDLKDETKKIA
+392 
-403 AYNDKYNLVTLTAG
+403 
-417 KVYNVTGIYSIYY
+417 
-430 NSVQILPLTAEEL
+430 
-443 QYVADVTV
+443 

-457 IAKGTVV
+457 IAKGTEI

-473 VLNGTVGSATL
+473 VLSGTFGALTL
-484 EGQALPYTFTASEL
+484 ENQALPYNYTVREL
-498 GALKVEVYASKDGF
+498 GELKVAVKATQEGLK
-512 EDSEVLTG
+512 DSEVLTG

-544 TVVTISCATEG
+544 TEITISCATEG

-570 PLPYTFTAEKEGE
+570 PLPYTFTADKEGT

-641 YSSKAYRY
+641 YSSKAYQY
-649 MNKEN
+649 KNKEN

-677 SKIIITWNIS
+677 SKIIITWNKS
-687 GKGAGFEIYGKN
+687 GAGFEIYGKN

-718 ESCAWTAN
+718 ESCAWTKN
-726 GEVTEIDLTGKPF
+726 GDVTEIDLSGKPF
-739 TFIGVKPTGLTYI
+739 TFIGVKPTGVTYI

-761 SEAGN
+761 GAAGG

-794 RNADLNPA
+794 RNADLTPVN
-802 GVTVSDD
+802 VTVSGD

-818 DVDEFEIVEKDADN
+818 DVDEFEIVEKDATN

-843 SRRYLTYDAAGV
+843 SRRFLTYNADGV
-855 TTTAATVTKVNNK
+855 TTTAATVTKVDGK
-868 EVLSTDDV
+868 DVVSTTDA

-882 ESIAAG
+882 ESTEAG
-888 LLVKF
+888 LLIKF
-893 NDGQYLMFNGTKFI
+893 KDGQYLMFNGTKFI
-907 KADYGEAVVQAE
+907 KADNGGA
-919 GETLTPV
+919 LTPV

>member
-1 MKKLLLFSLFT
+1 MKKLLLFSLFA

-25 WKKVDSTPDSWDGE
+25 WTKVTSTPDSWDGD

-52 GSLTVLDAVNNTTP
+52 GSLTTLDVANNTKP

-74 TTNDCNFYF
+74 TTTDCNFYF
-83 TIASKAGGF
+83 TIASNGSNYTIQSKSEYYIGGNDTEKNKLLF
-92 SIKSKSDLYIGNTKT
+92 SKTDKYGNTISFEADYSIKIQS
-107 GKSLNGLASGSTDS
+107 GKNVLRLNP
-121 YTNTLSVTE
+121 
-130 GVATITSTKN
+130 
-140 NTILKYNANSGQER
+140 NSNKPW
-154 FRYYSSGQKP
+154 FRYFKNSKYTSQKP
-164 IALYKKQEGSAPQPT
+164 IALYKKQEGPAPEPT

-209 LVVSYGDVKD
+209 LFVSYGDVKD
-219 EKVGANTKTITLPT
+219 ENVGANTKTITLPT
-233 EPTEGETYAI
+233 EGETYTI

-253 LKQSETVTATYT
+253 LTQSETVTATYT
-265 LLSNKV
+265 LLSLSSKV
-271 ASIKEFLVKADTENA
+271 ANIKEFLDKADTENA
-286 MVFTNPVTVVYQN
+286 MVFTNPVTVIGQYTTKQ
-299 GKDLYVK
+299 GTDLYVK
-306 DKTGSLLIYNPGI
+306 DNTGSLLIYNPGI

-337 LHNSLPELTKPEN
+337 LYNSLPELTKPEN

-364 VVTIDELAAADY
+364 VVTIDELAAAYY

-403 AYNDKYNLVTLTAG
+403 AYNNKYNLVTLTAG
-417 KVYNVTGIYSIYY
+417 KVYNITGIYSIFS
-430 NSVQILPLTAEEL
+430 SVQILPLTAEEL

-457 IAKGTVV
+457 IAKGTEV

-473 VLNGTVGSATL
+473 VLKGFVGSATL

-544 TVVTISCATEG
+544 TEITISCATEG

-570 PLPYTFTAEKEGE
+570 PLPYTFTADKEGT
-583 ISVLLS
+583 ISVLFY
-589 ATKDGY
+589 ANKEGY
-595 DESELLDNKFIV
+595 DESEALNGEFIV
-607 KAAVPVAYRDVITVE
+607 KTAVPVAYRDVITEAVIKNKSGYQSVDYNPVE
-622 DYTGTSSYTE
+622 PI
-632 LSLVRTGAT
+632 GALYNVCALAT
-641 YSSKAYRY
+641 NEY
-649 MNKEN
+649 
-654 ICLQF
+654 LQF
-659 NNNDKQA
+659 NYKKATDKKNPQYT
-666 GIVMKESKAFV
+666 GIVMKTSQAAASKL
-677 SKIIITWNIS
+677 IITWDNS
-687 GKGAGFEIYGKN
+687 KVGESFEVYGKN
-699 SPYTVAADLYNTTT
+699 TPYTSTKDLYGDNP
-713 TGTLI
+713 GNLI
-718 ESCAWTAN
+718 ETVAYSPDVPT
-726 GEVTEIDLTGKPF
+726 TIDLGGKY
-739 TFIGVKPTGLTYI
+739 TYIAVKPKGGVSYVT
-752 NSIEFIWNE
+752 SFEFIWNE
-761 SEAGN
+761 GAAGG

-794 RNADLNPA
+794 RNADLNPVA
-802 GVTVSDD
+802 VTVSGD
-809 AIGLDKSQA
+809 AIGLNKSQP
-818 DVDEFEIVEKDADN
+818 DVDEFEIIEKDATN
-832 KIYQLCGGLSK
+832 KIYNLKGGLESDN
-843 SRRYLTYDAAGV
+843 SRCYLTYDATGV
-855 TTTAATVTKVNNK
+855 TTVATA
-868 EVLSTDDV
+868 DD

-882 ESIAAG
+882 ESTPAG

>member
-1 MKKLLLFSLFT
+1 MKKLLLFSLFA
-12 LLASAMGWAATET
+12 LLASAMSWAATET
-25 WKKVDSTPDSWDGE
+25 WTKVTSTPDSWDGD

-45 AGSVAFD
+45 GGKVAFN
-52 GSLTVLDAVNNTTP
+52 GSATAISEKNQKNVDVIISNNT
-66 VTISDGTI
+66 IN
-74 TTNDCNFYF
+74 TTDCNFFF
-83 TIASKAGGF
+83 TIKE
-92 SIKSKSDLYIGNTKT
+92 TVT
-107 GKSLNGLASGSTDS
+107 SGQ
-121 YTNTLSVTE
+121 Y
-130 GVATITSTKN
+130 TITSKSGLCIGTKQTSSDKPN
-140 NTILKYNANSGQER
+140 NITTGDFTQTLSIDNSGNAIITCTGGRVLRYNTGSPR
-154 FRYYSSGQKP
+154 FCYYKPKNTMEP
-164 IALYKKQEGSAPQPT
+164 IALYKKQGGPAPQPT

-209 LVVSYGDVKD
+209 LFVSYGDVKD
-219 EKVGANTKTITLPT
+219 ENVGANTKAITL
-233 EPTEGETYAI
+233 PTEGETYTI

-253 LKQSETVTATYT
+253 LTQSETVTATYT
-265 LLSNKV
+265 LLSLSSKV
-271 ASIKEFLVKADTENA
+271 ANIKEFLDKADTENA
-286 MVFTNPVTVVYQN
+286 MVFTNPVTVIGQYTTKQ
-299 GKDLYVK
+299 GTDLYVK
-306 DKTGSLLIYNPGI
+306 DNTGSLLIYNPGI

-337 LHNSLPELTKPEN
+337 LYNSLPELTKPEN

-403 AYNDKYNLVTLTAG
+403 AYNNKYNLVTLTAG
-417 KVYNVTGIYSIYY
+417 KVYNITGIYSIFS
-430 NSVQILPLTAEEL
+430 SVQILPLTAEEL

-457 IAKGTVV
+457 IAKGTEV

-473 VLNGTVGSATL
+473 VLNGTIGTETL
-484 EGQALPYTFTASEL
+484 EGKALPYTFTAS
-498 GALKVEVYASKDGF
+498 KVGKIEVGVWATKVDF

-531 LEINPGFGTIEVG
+531 LEITPGFGTIEVG
-544 TVVTISCATEG
+544 TEITISCATEG

-595 DESELLDNKFIV
+595 DESEVLDNKFIV
-607 KAAVPVAYRDVITVE
+607 KAAVPVAYRDVITPK
-622 DYTGTSSYTE
+622 DLGGKGSYTDVKNVE
-632 LSLVRTGAT
+632 KGGAK
-641 YSSKAYRY
+641 YKVAAYVTT
-649 MNKEN
+649 N
-654 ICLQF
+654 IMQF
-659 NNNDKQA
+659 NKGKNAGLVMTTAQA
-666 GIVMKESKAFV
+666 AASKL
-677 SKIIITWNIS
+677 IITWNKS
-687 GKGAGFEIYGKN
+687 GAGKLEIYGKN
-699 SPYTVAADLYNTTT
+699 TPYSAITDLNDNEGELIEAVSYSADGTTT
-713 TGTLI
+713 
-718 ESCAWTAN
+718 
-726 GEVTEIDLTGKPF
+726 VDLGGNY
-739 TFIGVKPTGLTYI
+739 TFIGIKPTVGLTYVT
-752 NSIEFIWNE
+752 SFEFIWNE
-761 SEAGN
+761 GAAGG

-794 RNADLNPA
+794 RNADLSPVN
-802 GVTVSDD
+802 VTVSGD
-809 AIGLDKSQA
+809 AIGLAKGQTA
-818 DVDEFEIVEKDADN
+818 IDEFEIKEN
-832 KIYQLCGGLSK
+832 GNNYQLYGGLASNG
-843 SRRYLTYDAAGV
+843 SRRYLTYDATGV
-855 TTTAATVTKVNNK
+855 TTVATA
-868 EVLSTDDV
+868 DD
-876 NADVTF
+876 NANVTF
-882 ESIAAG
+882 ESKTAAG

-907 KADYGEAVVQAE
+907 KADYGEAVVQAD